1 MFLVGTDEKKSVM
14 EGHMTFKIK
23 LAISEHWHQRW
34 TCSIGN
40 AREEN

>member
-23 LAISEHWHQRW
+23 LAISEH
-34 TCSIGN
+34 
-40 AREEN
+40 